1 MLETKAQLAE
11 KDLNQAV
18 ERIGTELEKNSEF
31 RIKWPRGEM
40 GSLPDDA
47 RQDMKIEMLE
57 QEVAKLKDVKS
68 EE

>member
-1 MLETKAQLAE
+1 
-11 KDLNQAV
+11 
-18 ERIGTELEKNSEF
+18 
-31 RIKWPRGEM
+31 M